1 MRKLLIPLALLC
13 AVSLR
18 AGDVQIAAISS
29 VKEVYV
35 NGGYY
40 ANITYRNL
48 GSGAADA
55 VKVVIN
61 APANTTAYFS
71 VPVGANCNAQQGTP
85 VTSMTCTFPTLAE
98 NTSGIIQ
105 AQIGVS
111 TNAPDNAQ
119 LTLSAAIS
127 TTSVDAFTGNETAST
142 TVTALRASPAT
153 IWQTVLPAKFTP
165 GQHFIYSFDVPSP
178 SGYPVRNLVVTDTV
192 NSSVVGAVSIASYT
206 APSNL
211 QCSPVTAGMTTLRCT
226 SASFT
231 TGGRITLDVFTDPSF
246 PAGAKLTHSAA
257 ATGQAQVYP
266 EQFTQQVTADP
277 ASDLSMSASTPSN
290 AQAGQDALITLTAR
304 NLGPSDAAAP
314 RLSFNL
320 PPNTTYVSMAQ
331 TLADHFH
338 CQAPANPGPV
348 SVVSCSGDTF
358 LAPRNGAPASPFV
371 LNVTVRPSAA
381 GTLAGSV
388 EVASDTTEVNTG
400 NNKAAVSLNVAAS
413 QSASDLA
420 VTMTPATASVTVGTL
435 LSYTVRITNQ
445 GPESAPGTKVALAFP
460 AGISYQ
466 SIAPVTGCTGAS
478 PVVCDAGTLASGAQA
493 TFTVGASAPQSVGT
507 VSASATVSSLNNDP
521 VSSNNRSTANVTVVD
536 REQISTDVA
545 VTLHGPIGV
554 MAGRQTAV
562 TATVQTRGTTTAK
575 DVVVNFSATA
585 GVTIVSVTQTGGPAF
600 VCTTDGCKV
609 PLLAS
614 KDPATFTV
622 LLQISPTATA
632 GAAMV
637 AIATVS
643 TTTTDVD
650 ASNNRDSWPLT
661 VSTADHD
668 VSLALEAA
676 SHVVAARGRVT
687 FHITVANH
695 GAGEAPEVTLTDTL
709 PAGFT
714 FVSAATSKGSCEQGS
729 PVVCRLGTLA
739 ANESVEIAIDAGAA
753 SVNGTFTNN
762 ASIAST
768 GADADAGND
777 VASADVVVASLSR
790 RRVGR

>member
-1 MRKLLIPLALLC
+1 MRKLLIPLVLLC
-13 AVSLR
+13 AVPLR

-29 VKEVYV
+29 VKEAYA

-48 GSGAADA
+48 GSGAVDA
-55 VKVVIN
+55 VKIVIN

-71 VPVGANCNAQQGTP
+71 VPVGASCNAQQGTP

-105 AQIGVS
+105 AQVGIS
-111 TNAPDNAQ
+111 ANAPDNAQ
-119 LTLSAAIS
+119 LTLNAAIS
-127 TTSVDAFTGNETAST
+127 TTSVDAFTGNETAAT

-153 IWQTVLPAKFTP
+153 IFQTVLPAKFTP
-165 GQHFIYSFDVPSP
+165 GQHFVYSFDVATPG
-178 SGYPVRNLVVTDTV
+178 GYPVRNIIVTDTV
-192 NSSVVGAVSIASYT
+192 NSSVLGAVSIASYT
-206 APSNL
+206 APPSL
-211 QCSPVTAGMTTLRCT
+211 QCSQLTPGMSTLRCT
-226 SASFT
+226 AASLT
-231 TGGRITLDVFTDPSF
+231 TGGRITLDLVTDPSL
-246 PAGAKLTHSAA
+246 PAGATIAHTASATA
-257 ATGQAQVYP
+257 QAQVYP
-266 EQFTQQVTADP
+266 EQFTQRITADP
-277 ASDLSMSASTPSN
+277 AADLSMSASTPAG

-304 NLGPSDAAAP
+304 NLGPSDAASP

-320 PPNTTYVSMAQ
+320 PPNTSYVSMSQ

-338 CQAPANPGPV
+338 CQAPATAAPV
-348 SVVSCSGDTF
+348 SVVSCTGDTF
-358 LAPRNGAPASPFV
+358 AAPRNGAPASPFV

-381 GTLAGSV
+381 GTLSGSV
-388 EVASDTTEVNTG
+388 EVASDTTEINTANNRVAVN
-400 NNKAAVSLNVAAS
+400 LNAAAS

-420 VTMTPATASVTVGTL
+420 VTMTPDTASVTVGTP
-435 LSYTVRITNQ
+435 LSFTVRITNQ
-445 GPESAPGTKVALAFP
+445 GPESAPGTKVSLAFP

-466 SIAPVTGCTGAS
+466 SIRPVTGCTGAS
-478 PVVCDAGTLASGAQA
+478 PVICDAGTLASGAQV

-545 VTLHGPIGV
+545 VALHGPIGV
-554 MAGRQTAV
+554 MAGRQTAM
-562 TATVQTRGTTTAK
+562 TATVQTRGTTAAK
-575 DVVVNFSATA
+575 DVVANFSASA

-600 VCTTDGCKV
+600 VCTTDVCKT

-614 KDPATFTV
+614 KEPAAFTV
-622 LLQISPTATA
+622 LLQISPTASA
-632 GAAMV
+632 GAAMI

-650 ASNNRDSWPLT
+650 ASNNRDTWPLT

-676 SHVVAARGRVT
+676 SHVVPTRGRVT
-687 FHITVANH
+687 FRITVANH

-714 FVSAATSKGSCEQGS
+714 FVSAATSKGNCEQSS
-729 PVVCRLGTLA
+729 PVVCHLGTLA
-739 ANESVEIAIDAGAA
+739 ANESIEIAIDADAA
-753 SVNGTFTNN
+753 SSTGTFTNS

-777 VASADVVVASLSR
+777 AASADVVVASLSR